1 MRNPSLRPS
10 AIIGWATR
18 TTFQVSARVEGKNW
32 QLGVLR
38 VSLSGR
44 LIDCAATRQLVR
56 SRTLEQHTEVEAFGT
71 LQMSDE
77 RLVETQNG

>member
-1 MRNPSLRPS
+1 VRESR
-10 AIIGWATR
+10 G
-18 TTFQVSARVEGKNW
+18 GKNW

-38 VSLSGR
+38 VSGR